1 MGFFL
6 YRLLAHAYMTHCPL
20 PTVEGMLNTEIGWL
34 KKTKVGRTQGSL
46 PCRRSEGFV
55 TCSSP
60 KLYLGAH
67 WRISNNPF
75 GGGGE
80 GRVGTRPIFGY

>member
-34 KKTKVGRTQGSL
+34 KKTKVGRT
-46 PCRRSEGFV
+46 
-55 TCSSP
+55 
-60 KLYLGAH
+60 
-67 WRISNNPF
+67 
-75 GGGGE
+75 
-80 GRVGTRPIFGY
+80 